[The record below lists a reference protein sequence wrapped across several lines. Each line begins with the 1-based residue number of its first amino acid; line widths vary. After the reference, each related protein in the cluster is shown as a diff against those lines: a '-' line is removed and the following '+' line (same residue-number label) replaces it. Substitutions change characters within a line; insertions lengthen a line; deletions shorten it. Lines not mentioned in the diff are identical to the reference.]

1 MHIRLFHPLPRAQPP
16 APATGPTAPHATC
29 ASTQRPSLPVAA
41 PLPVVHP
48 TSPPPHLP
56 LTASSSNNPPPSR
69 SFGAVNHID
78 YCPGKGYAV
87 TSSTRVHLY
96 DERLRPTRTIT
107 RFKDTAYCGTW
118 RHDGK
123 LVAAGGE
130 NGIVQI
136 FDVNSRSLLRQ
147 MTSHKRAV
155 HSVSFAHDKLHLLSA
170 GDDAT
175 VRWWDVSSG
184 EQVSRLDGHTDY
196 VRTAALSPQSE
207 ELVATGGYDHMCKL
221 WDVRSPTNRGSAE
234 VATFDHGQ
242 PIESIAF
249 FPSESLVLTAGGQRI
264 SCWDIT
270 GRKLLHQF
278 NAHQKT
284 VSTVKV
290 VDVDGELRV
299 LTGSLDGHI
308 KVFDPATF
316 KMLYAC
322 KYPSPVMSLGIAR
335 DSNTLAVGLAD
346 GTLSF
351 RKRRAAKDP
360 NALMRSVYAPRLT
373 AANYK
378 YFYRNQSLPATEED
392 LVVAKQKKAAL
403 AEHDKLLRKFRY
415 ADALDRSL
423 ASQRPEVVFA
433 VIEEIRLRGGLDLA
447 LRGLRDDSS
456 ALVAFM
462 AKHIRDPRYSK
473 DAIAISR
480 LLLDGDGVDV
490 DDEAVAHGLDVLR
503 ERTNEEVKACEK
515 LLELGGM
522 VELLMSSSIV

>member
-1 MHIRLFHPLPRAQPP
+1 MPSVIYRSCPPRTRESHRALSR
-16 APATGPTAPHATC
+16 GATC
-29 ASTQRPSLPVAA
+29 ISRHARREYNLTSRSRTRYLPHTSHTRHPYTRSSLP
-41 PLPVVHP
+41 L
-48 TSPPPHLP
+48 
-56 LTASSSNNPPPSR
+56 
-69 SFGAVNHID
+69 SFGAVNHVD
-78 YCPGKGYAV
+78 YCAGHGYAV

-107 RFKDTAYCGTW
+107 RFKDTAYCGTF
-118 RHDGK
+118 RSDGK

-155 HSVSFAHDKLHLLSA
+155 HHVSFAHDKLHVLSA

-184 EQVSRLDGHTDY
+184 EQVSRLNGHTDY
-196 VRTAALSPQSE
+196 VRAAALSPQSE
-207 ELVATGGYDHMCKL
+207 DMIATGGYDHMCKL
-221 WDVRSPTNRGSAE
+221 WDVRCPQGESEIAN
-234 VATFDHGQ
+234 FDHGQ

-249 FPSESLVLTAGGQRI
+249 FPSESLVLTVGGQRL

-270 GRKLLHQF
+270 GRRLLYQF

-290 VDVDGELRV
+290 VDVEGQLRV

-308 KVFDPATF
+308 KVFDPASF

-322 KYPSPVMSLGIAR
+322 KYPAPVMSLDIAQ

-351 RKRRAAKDP
+351 RKRRVPKDQSARATSFP
-360 NALMRSVYAPRLT
+360 RRLT

-378 YFYRNQSLPATEED
+378 YFYRNQSLPATEDD

-433 VIEEIRLRGGLDLA
+433 VIEEIRARGGLDLA
-447 LRGLRDDSS
+447 LRGLRDDISS
-456 ALVAFM
+456 LVSFM

-473 DAIAISR
+473 DAITISK
-480 LLLDGDGVDV
+480 LLLDGDGVDA
-490 DDEAVAHGLDVLR
+490 DDATVAHELEVLR
-503 ERTNEEVKACEK
+503 ERTKEEVTACEK
-515 LLELGGM
+515 LLELNGM
-522 VELLMSSSIV
+522 VELLM

>member
-1 MHIRLFHPLPRAQPP
+1 
-16 APATGPTAPHATC
+16 
-29 ASTQRPSLPVAA
+29 
-41 PLPVVHP
+41 
-48 TSPPPHLP
+48 
-56 LTASSSNNPPPSR
+56 
-69 SFGAVNHID
+69 VNHVD
-78 YCPGKGYAV
+78 YCAGYGYAI

-107 RFKDTAYCGTW
+107 RFKDTAYCGTF
-118 RHDGK
+118 RSDGK

-130 NGIVQI
+130 NGVVQV
-136 FDVNSRSLLRQ
+136 FDANSRSLLRQ

-155 HSVSFAHDKLHLLSA
+155 HTVAFARDKLHLLSA

-184 EQVSRLDGHTDY
+184 EQIFRLDGHTDY
-196 VRTAALSPQSE
+196 VRAAALSPQSE

-221 WDVRSPTNRGSAE
+221 WDVRSNE
-234 VATFDHGQ
+234 QVASFDHGQ

-249 FPSESLVLTAGGQRI
+249 FPSESLVLTAGGQKI

-270 GRKLLHQF
+270 GGRLLHQF
-278 NAHQKT
+278 SAHQKT
-284 VSTVKV
+284 VSVVKV
-290 VDVDGELRV
+290 VDVEGELRV

-308 KVFDPATF
+308 KVFDPANF

-322 KYPSPVMSLGIAR
+322 KYPSPVLSLDIAK

-351 RKRRAAKDP
+351 RKRRVTKDV
-360 NALMRSVYAPRLT
+360 NRKGYTPRLT
-373 AANYK
+373 AANYR
-378 YFYRNQSLPATEED
+378 YFFRNQALPATDED

-415 ADALDRSL
+415 ADALDRAL
-423 ASQRPEVVFA
+423 AGQRPEVVFA
-433 VIEEIRLRGGLDLA
+433 VIEEIRARGGLELA

-456 ALVAFM
+456 ALVSFM
-462 AKHIRDPRYSK
+462 SKHVRDPRYSK
-473 DAIAISR
+473 DAIAISGM
-480 LLLDGDGVDV
+480 LLDIVGPL
-490 DDEAVAHGLDVLR
+490 DDSAVAHGLHVLR
-503 ERTNEEVKACEK
+503 ERANEEIKACER

-522 VELLMSSSIV
+522 VDMLMASSMAGL